1 MDLGKYKD
9 KKYVLRKIAQLIKTN
24 PLSIS
29 SALEH
34 SNIYVENSNNKIELA
49 EKVAYGL
56 ANNLQFQRNISIVL
70 GANEAKVLGE
80 ITHENFSN
88 IGGKGKVDSA
98 KNAKNTGVKTAKG
111 AASGA
116 KQGNIVGAII
126 GAIIGAVDA
135 GFSWGASKKRAKSDE
150 ERYRQELLGE
160 LFEEP
165 KKSNMPL
172 YIIGGV
178 LLVGVVV
185 IFFTLDK

>member
-29 SALEH
+29 SALEN
-34 SNIYVENSNNKIELA
+34 SNIYVKNYNDKIELA
-49 EKVAYGL
+49 EKVAYAL

-88 IGGKGKVDSA
+88 LGGRGKVDSA
-98 KNAKNTGVKTAKG
+98 KNAKYTGIKIAKG
-111 AASGA
+111 ASGG
-116 KQGNIVGAII
+116 KEPISIII
-126 GAIIGAVDA
+126 GAIIGAVDGA
-135 GFSWGASKKRAKSDE
+135 FSWGASKKRAKSDE

-185 IFFTLDK
+185 IFFTLKK